1 MLDIRL
7 IRDNSKAVEE
17 NLLRRG
23 DKDKVRLLYDLI
35 RLDSDRRKAIQDVE
49 KLKHMKNNITKDI
62 SELKSKG
69 KPVKAKLKEVK
80 ELPNRIKKL
89 DGKLSGLDKKCHSIL
104 MTLPNMLHE
113 SVPQG
118 KDDSDNAELRR
129 WGQQPKFNFTPKG
142 HMEILQQLDMIDF
155 ERAAKVSGAGF
166 YYLKGDAVILD
177 ISLQRFALDMLRK
190 RGFVVV
196 EPPLMIKKY
205 VLEAAMDADGFKNSI
220 YSVEGQDLCMIGT
233 SEHSML
239 GKFAGITFT
248 EDELPK
254 KLFSYSMCFR
264 QEIGSHGIDTKGFF
278 RVHQFTKVEMV
289 VYTIA
294 DEDETRRMHDEM
306 LINAEEVLQALKLP
320 YHVLIMCTGDM
331 GAGQRKK
338 YDIETWFPGQGRY
351 RETHSDS
358 YFNDFQARRLNIK
371 YRAKNGETKYVY
383 TINNTVAATPRL
395 LAAIIEN
402 YQQVDGSVKIPDV
415 LVPFMGKEVIKRE
428 G

>member
-1 MLDIRL
+1 MLDIKL
-7 IRDNSKAVEE
+7 LRDSSKAVEE

-177 ISLQRFALDMLRK
+177 MSLQRFALDMLRK

-196 EPPLMIKKY
+196 EPPLMINRKAY
-205 VLEAAMDADGFKNSI
+205 EGMIDAADFEMVTYKIENENLYLIATAEHPIGSSLMDETLNRSALPLK
-220 YSVEGQDLCMIGT
+220 L
-233 SEHSML
+233 
-239 GKFAGITFT
+239 AGIS
-248 EDELPK
+248 P
-254 KLFSYSMCFR
+254 CFR
-264 QEIGSHGIDTKGFF
+264 KETGTHGKYTKGLF
-278 RVHQFTKVEMV
+278 RVHNFNKIEQFVFCQPEESWQLFEEIQK
-289 VYTIA
+289 
-294 DEDETRRMHDEM
+294 
-306 LINAEEVLQALKLP
+306 NAEELYQALDLH
-320 YHVLIMCTGDM
+320 YRVVNICTGDI
-331 GAGQRKK
+331 GSIAAKK
-338 YDIETWFPGQGRY
+338 YDIEVWMADGKF
-351 RETHSDS
+351 REAGSCSNCTDYQS
-358 YFNDFQARRLNIK
+358 RRLGIK
-371 YRAKNGETKYVY
+371 YREKEGLPPSGFVH
-383 TINNTVAATPRL
+383 TINNTALATSRTMIAL
-395 LAAIIEN
+395 LE
-402 YQQVDGSVKIPDV
+402 QHQKEDGSVEIPKA
-415 LVPFMGKEVIKRE
+415 LQHYTGFKTLEKA
-428 G
+428 